1 MTLSHKRL
9 LRKLIFIVPKTS
21 TTINTVEKEIAQFL
35 GIQMKM
41 VVVHIPNYEPHWV
54 NGTRHELIASV
65 MASKRYKKLRQCSN
79 ANDNIQENGNLFFK
93 LKPLLTAMRKN
104 CPKIESE
111 RGNCIDEKIIPA
123 KTKWVGIG
131 QYNLKK
137 KKQNGEDRILLM
149 QEKVV
154 QCMIFLYT
162 LGPAALMEK
171 SALLNL
177 LCYSRAHFIPKHK
190 QYELFLTTGFLSWIW
205 LSNYKLWPFWQRRLL
220 EQLVYVTAHWAQKK
234 IWKKQEEVH
243 LIFAQI
249 RTPVLTWWNGWITN
263 VLH

>member
-1 MTLSHKRL
+1 M
-9 LRKLIFIVPKTS
+9 
-21 TTINTVEKEIAQFL
+21 EKEIAQFL

-123 KTKWVGIG
+123 KTK
-131 QYNLKK
+131 
-137 KKQNGEDRILLM
+137 
-149 QEKVV
+149 
-154 QCMIFLYT
+154 
-162 LGPAALMEK
+162 
-171 SALLNL
+171 
-177 LCYSRAHFIPKHK
+177 
-190 QYELFLTTGFLSWIW
+190 
-205 LSNYKLWPFWQRRLL
+205 
-220 EQLVYVTAHWAQKK
+220 
-234 IWKKQEEVH
+234 
-243 LIFAQI
+243 
-249 RTPVLTWWNGWITN
+249 
-263 VLH
+263 

>member
-54 NGTRHELIASV
+54 NGTRYELIASV

-93 LKPLLTAMRKN
+93 LKPLLTAMHKN
-104 CPKIESE
+104 CPKLQSE

-123 KTKWVGIG
+123 KTK
-131 QYNLKK
+131 
-137 KKQNGEDRILLM
+137 
-149 QEKVV
+149 
-154 QCMIFLYT
+154 
-162 LGPAALMEK
+162 
-171 SALLNL
+171 
-177 LCYSRAHFIPKHK
+177 
-190 QYELFLTTGFLSWIW
+190 
-205 LSNYKLWPFWQRRLL
+205 
-220 EQLVYVTAHWAQKK
+220 
-234 IWKKQEEVH
+234 
-243 LIFAQI
+243 
-249 RTPVLTWWNGWITN
+249 
-263 VLH
+263 